1 MPEGKF
7 KISDTLR
14 FLSRTL
20 NAISPQG
27 SVKVNLELP
36 HDSVQAGAELC
47 ATVRLTN
54 DEREA
59 EIDYLVLSMS
69 GQVQREGKWRAYSD
83 SAEIAQGT
91 PMPAHHELVI
101 PVVLHIPEDAVLS
114 EDGASWSIETRVV
127 INRSLDPRDSI
138 GFQVLAPEPEP
149 DA

>member
-27 SVKVNLELP
+27 SIQVNLELP
-36 HDSVQAGAELC
+36 EGEVHAGSELG
-47 ATVRLTN
+47 ATVRLVN
-54 DEREA
+54 DERDA
-59 EIDYLVLSMS
+59 QIDYLVLSMS
-69 GQVQREGKWRAYSD
+69 GQVQRDGKWRSYSD
-83 SAEIAQGT
+83 TAEIAQGT
-91 PMPAHHELVI
+91 PMPPHHELVI

-127 INRSLDPRDSI
+127 LNRSLDPRDAI
-138 GFQVLAPEPEP
+138 TFTVLPPLPNA